1 VNGATLTTD
10 RFGVANSAYS
20 FDGVNDN
27 IRVNNNALFS
37 FLLNSSFTTNLWFSV
52 QVVPNGT
59 KFLIGQ
65 GDGDAQHQ
73 NRLWGSYVNQSEL
86 RNWFRGNVESNQV
99 WNISP
104 LPSTNVWKMIS
115 MVRDYNNTIKMYV
128 DGQLV
133 DTDVDIAGIA
143 SPFTQIRDIYFGALY
158 DAYNS
163 QLQSF
168 FNGQL
173 DDIGIWNRALTQ
185 QEITQLYNVGQA
197 TYSWSPGGATTPSIT
212 VSPTQTTTYTCT
224 ITMNGATTT
233 QTQTITVNALPNVSG
248 GTNQTVCAGTSVTLS
263 GSGASTYTWN
273 NNVQDGVAFTPVS
286 TQTYTVTGTD
296 ANGCTNAAQTTI
308 TVNALPTVGAGAN
321 QTVCAGTSVTLS
333 GSGANTYAW
342 NNNVQDGVA
351 FTPAST
357 QTYTVNGTDANGCT
371 NTAQVQVT
379 VNALPTVG
387 AGANQ
392 TVCAGTSVTLSGSGA
407 STYAW
412 NNNVQD
418 GVAFTPAS
426 TQTYTVT
433 GTDANGCTNTAQTTI
448 TVNALPTVG
457 AGSNQTVCAGT
468 SVTLSGSGA
477 STYVWNNNV
486 QDGVAFTPASTQTYT
501 VTGTDANGCT
511 NTAQVLVTV
520 SNPSSSTVT
529 ETACLSYTL
538 NGQSYTQ
545 SGTYQ
550 QNLTNVLG
558 CDSTLTLTLTILPL
572 PNVPNIYLALNN
584 VMSTDAQANTS
595 YQWIHCTSG
604 LPIANATDTFYM
616 ATINGVYAVEASNS
630 CGTVASDCITIS
642 NSGLDENVIPL
653 KLFPNPSKDFITIDG
668 IKESSINFELRDVHG
683 RLIRKGMLDAT
694 NNSLD
699 MKSFSDGNY
708 RLILDGYGVFSVVKY

>member
-1 VNGATLTTD
+1 
-10 RFGVANSAYS
+10 
-20 FDGVNDN
+20 
-27 IRVNNNALFS
+27 
-37 FLLNSSFTTNLWFSV
+37 
-52 QVVPNGT
+52 
-59 KFLIGQ
+59 
-65 GDGDAQHQ
+65 
-73 NRLWGSYVNQSEL
+73 
-86 RNWFRGNVESNQV
+86 
-99 WNISP
+99 
-104 LPSTNVWKMIS
+104 
-115 MVRDYNNTIKMYV
+115 
-128 DGQLV
+128 
-133 DTDVDIAGIA
+133 
-143 SPFTQIRDIYFGALY
+143 
-158 DAYNS
+158 
-163 QLQSF
+163 
-168 FNGQL
+168 
-173 DDIGIWNRALTQ
+173 
-185 QEITQLYNVGQA
+185 
-197 TYSWSPGGATTPSIT
+197 
-212 VSPTQTTTYTCT
+212 
-224 ITMNGATTT
+224 
-233 QTQTITVNALPNVSG
+233 
-248 GTNQTVCAGTSVTLS
+248 
-263 GSGASTYTWN
+263 
-273 NNVQDGVAFTPVS
+273 
-286 TQTYTVTGTD
+286 
-296 ANGCTNAAQTTI
+296 
-308 TVNALPTVGAGAN
+308 
-321 QTVCAGTSVTLS
+321 
-333 GSGANTYAW
+333 
-342 NNNVQDGVA
+342 
-351 FTPAST
+351 
-357 QTYTVNGTDANGCT
+357 
-371 NTAQVQVT
+371 
-379 VNALPTVG
+379 
-387 AGANQ
+387 
-392 TVCAGTSVTLSGSGA
+392 
-407 STYAW
+407 
-412 NNNVQD
+412 VQD